1 MAETVV
7 TRFTALAKRVTELS
21 QQLNRTVP
29 RIVAVSKKKPAENI
43 QELYDYGHRDFGEN
57 YVQELM
63 DKAEILPKD
72 IKWHLIGHLQSGK
85 CNQLLRKIPNLWVIE
100 SVDSIKLAEKLNS
113 ACSLAERK
121 DPLNVFVEVHTSG
134 EESKSG
140 CLPEEFTSLAEF
152 ILSECPKLRLM
163 GLMTIGKLDAPPEP
177 YFTKLIQLRDSF
189 VEKHPEVGTLELS
202 MGMSGDWETAV
213 KMGSTNIRVG
223 TTIFGARVYN

>member
-21 QQLNRTVP
+21 QQLNRTVVRDGGFFNKQP

-85 CNQLLRKIPNLWVIE
+85 TLNG
-100 SVDSIKLAEKLNS
+100 IKSFPKTLN
-113 ACSLAERK
+113 
-121 DPLNVFVEVHTSG
+121 G
-134 EESKSG
+134 
-140 CLPEEFTSLAEF
+140 
-152 ILSECPKLRLM
+152 I
-163 GLMTIGKLDAPPEP
+163 
-177 YFTKLIQLRDSF
+177 
-189 VEKHPEVGTLELS
+189 
-202 MGMSGDWETAV
+202 
-213 KMGSTNIRVG
+213 
-223 TTIFGARVYN
+223 

>member
-21 QQLNRTVP
+21 QQLNRTVVRDGGFFNKQP

-43 QELYDYGHRDFGEN
+43 QELYDYGHRDVGEN

-134 EESKSG
+134 EESFG
-140 CLPEEFTSLAEF
+140 MLY
-152 ILSECPKLRLM
+152 
-163 GLMTIGKLDAPPEP
+163 MTD
-177 YFTKLIQLRDSF
+177 
-189 VEKHPEVGTLELS
+189 
-202 MGMSGDWETAV
+202 
-213 KMGSTNIRVG
+213 
-223 TTIFGARVYN
+223 

>member
-21 QQLNRTVP
+21 QQLNRTVVRAGGFFNKQP

-72 IKWHLIGHLQSGK
+72 IRWHLIGHLQSGK
-85 CNQLLRKIPNLWVIE
+85 CNQLLRKIPNLWVME

-134 EESKSG
+134 EESFDM
-140 CLPEEFTSLAEF
+140 LYIA
-152 ILSECPKLRLM
+152 
-163 GLMTIGKLDAPPEP
+163 D
-177 YFTKLIQLRDSF
+177 
-189 VEKHPEVGTLELS
+189 
-202 MGMSGDWETAV
+202 
-213 KMGSTNIRVG
+213 
-223 TTIFGARVYN
+223 